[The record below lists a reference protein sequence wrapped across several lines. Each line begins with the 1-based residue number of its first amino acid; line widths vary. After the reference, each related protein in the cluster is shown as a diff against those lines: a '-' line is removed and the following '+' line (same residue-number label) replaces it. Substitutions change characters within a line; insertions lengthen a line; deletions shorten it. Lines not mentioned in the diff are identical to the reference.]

1 MKLLLVIILTF
12 FSLEMNAQELNC
24 QVSII
29 TDARLEITSVEK
41 EVLEQLEQ
49 AVYDLMNSTQWTK
62 DNFTV
67 EERINCTIQLQIQEI
82 PAAGGFKGFMQV
94 QSSRPALNSSYNST
108 LFNFQDDDILFS
120 FTRNTQIIFAPNQ
133 YRNNLSSLM
142 AFYAYYIIGMDYDSF
157 SNKGGTKY
165 FQDAQQVVSNAQS
178 SGAPGWSSSEK
189 GKRNRYWLVD
199 NILNELFSPLRECN
213 YLYHRQGID
222 KLYENKVA
230 GRKAI
235 YNALN
240 KLLRV
245 TSTRPNSLNVLNFVQ
260 AKRQELISLYEDA
273 EPREKNDIVNLLKR
287 IDPTSSQL
295 YQEILN

>member
-1 MKLLLVIILTF
+1 MKFILVIVLAF
-12 FSLEMNAQELNC
+12 FSVKMNAQELNC

-41 EVLEQLEQ
+41 QVLVQLEQ

-67 EERINCTIQLQIQEI
+67 EERINCTIQLQIREV
-82 PAAGGFKGFMQV
+82 PSAGVFKGYMQV

-108 LFNFQDDDILFS
+108 LFNFQDDDITFS
-120 FTRNTQIIFAPNQ
+120 YSRNTQLIFAPNQ

-165 FQDAQQVVSNAQS
+165 FQKAQQVVSNAQS
-178 SGAPGWSSSEK
+178 SGAPGWASSQK

-260 AKRQELISLYEDA
+260 SKRQELISLYEDA
-273 EPREKNDIVNLLKR
+273 EPREKNNIVNLLKR
-287 IDPTSSQL
+287 IDPTSSQK
-295 YQEILN
+295 YQAILN